1 MTDDD
6 AVGVKLA
13 LRDAARNYNRLL
25 VIAAGLGIVSLLV
38 LTVAG
43 KWVAGVMICIGLG
56 LGIVNSLLVQ
66 RSLAT
71 AIIAGDPN
79 KRGLA
84 MGVLKR
90 LSVTSLVAFVIALAY
105 QPYGWLVFLG
115 LAAFQLLIMATV
127 FSGLV
132 REVRRS

>member
-6 AVGVKLA
+6 AVSVKLA
-13 LRDAARNYNRLL
+13 LRAAARNYNRLL

-38 LTVAG
+38 LAVAG
-43 KWVAGVMICIGLG
+43 KWVAGVMICMGLG

-90 LSVTSLVAFVIALAY
+90 LSVTSLVAFVIALVY

-115 LAAFQLLIMATV
+115 LAVFQMLIMATV

>member
-6 AVGVKLA
+6 AVSVKLA
-13 LRDAARNYNRLL
+13 LRAAARNYNRLL

-38 LTVAG
+38 LAVAG
-43 KWVAGVMICIGLG
+43 KWVAGVMICMGLG

-84 MGVLKR
+84 LGVLKR
-90 LSVTSLVAFVIALAY
+90 LSVTSLVAFVIALVY

-115 LAAFQLLIMATV
+115 LAVFQMLIMATV

>member
-13 LRDAARNYNRLL
+13 LRAAARNYNRLL
-25 VIAAGLGIVSLLV
+25 VIAAGLGIVSLLA
-38 LTVAG
+38 LAVAG
-43 KWVAGVMICIGLG
+43 RWVAGVMICIGLG
-56 LGIVNSLLVQ
+56 LGIVNSLLAQ

-90 LSVTSLVAFVIALAY
+90 LSITSLVAFVIALVY

-115 LAAFQLLIMATV
+115 LAVFQLLIMATV

>member
-38 LTVAG
+38 LAVAG
-43 KWVAGVMICIGLG
+43 KWVAGVMVCIGLG

-90 LSVTSLVAFVIALAY
+90 LSITSLVAFVIALVY

-115 LAAFQLLIMATV
+115 LAVFQLLIMATV

>member
-13 LRDAARNYNRLL
+13 LRAAARNYNRLL
-25 VIAAGLGIVSLLV
+25 GIAAGLGIVSLLV
-38 LTVAG
+38 LAVAG

-90 LSVTSLVAFVIALAY
+90 LSLTSLVAFVIALVY

-115 LAAFQLLIMATV
+115 LAAFQMLIMATV
-127 FSGLV
+127 FRGLV

>member
-6 AVGVKLA
+6 AVSVKLA
-13 LRDAARNYNRLL
+13 LRSAARNYNRLL

-38 LTVAG
+38 LAVAG
-43 KWVAGVMICIGLG
+43 KWVAGVMICMGLG

-90 LSVTSLVAFVIALAY
+90 LSVTSLVAFVIALVY

-115 LAAFQLLIMATV
+115 LAVFQMLIMATV

>member
-6 AVGVKLA
+6 AVSVKLA
-13 LRDAARNYNRLL
+13 LRAAARNYNRLL

-38 LTVAG
+38 LAVAG

-90 LSVTSLVAFVIALAY
+90 LSVTSLVAFVIALVY

-115 LAAFQLLIMATV
+115 LAVFQMLIMATV

>member
-6 AVGVKLA
+6 AVSVKLA
-13 LRDAARNYNRLL
+13 LRSAARNYNRLL

-38 LTVAG
+38 LAVAG

-90 LSVTSLVAFVIALAY
+90 LSVTSLVAFVIALVY

-115 LAAFQLLIMATV
+115 LAVFQMLIMATV

>member
-13 LRDAARNYNRLL
+13 LRSAARNYNRLL
-25 VIAAGLGIVSLLV
+25 VIAAGLGVVSLLV
-38 LTVAG
+38 LAVAG
-43 KWVAGVMICIGLG
+43 TWVAGVMICIGLG

-90 LSVTSLVAFVIALAY
+90 LSITSLVAFVIALVY

-115 LAAFQLLIMATV
+115 LAVFQMLIMATV

>member
-1 MTDDD
+1 
-6 AVGVKLA
+6 
-13 LRDAARNYNRLL
+13 
-25 VIAAGLGIVSLLV
+25 
-38 LTVAG
+38 
-43 KWVAGVMICIGLG
+43 MICIGLG

-90 LSVTSLVAFVIALAY
+90 LSVTSLVAFVIALVY

-115 LAAFQLLIMATV
+115 LAVFQMLIMATV